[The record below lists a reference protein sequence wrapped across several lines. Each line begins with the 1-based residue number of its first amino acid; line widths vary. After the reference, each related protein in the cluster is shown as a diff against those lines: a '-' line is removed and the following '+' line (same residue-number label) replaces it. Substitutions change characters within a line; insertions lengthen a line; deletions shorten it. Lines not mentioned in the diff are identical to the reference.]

1 MYDRKTEPNE
11 FVGESKNEAINLA
24 TRFYG
29 VEASELKIMTPS
41 EVSGAAGRFVVV
53 ACPLDFKPSS
63 GGGGRDD
70 RGGSGGRSDRG
81 DRGDRGGRGR
91 SRDRDSG
98 RSGRTQ
104 AKSESVEAP
113 QEEPEEPDKPAKP
126 SKGNAKGKMDPVGEF
141 VMGAVE
147 RLALGNFDIEETAEE
162 GSDFLVYQL
171 TGEACAEL
179 GSGDGRAIDAIQLLA
194 NQVLRAN
201 ENTSSRVV
209 IEVEG
214 KSEARSES
222 LEKLADRAAD
232 RAVESGRAL
241 ALDAM
246 NGRDRRTVHL
256 ALKERDGIATMG
268 IGEGSYRQVLIVP
281 AGAAEY
287 DDALASSQAS
297 S

>member
-11 FVGESKNEAINLA
+11 FVGESKDEAISLA

-29 VEASELKIMTPS
+29 VEVSELKIVTPDD
-41 EVSGAAGRFVVV
+41 VSGAAGRFVVV
-53 ACPLDFKPSS
+53 ACPLDFKPSP
-63 GGGGRDD
+63 GGGGRED
-70 RGGSGGRSDRG
+70 RGRSGGRSERS
-81 DRGDRGGRGR
+81 DRGGRGR

-98 RSGRTQ
+98 RRGRSE
-104 AKSESVEAP
+104 ARSESVETP
-113 QEEPEEPDKPAKP
+113 HEEPAKP
-126 SKGNAKGKMDPVGEF
+126 SKGNAKGDMDPVGDF
-141 VMGAVE
+141 IMGAVE

-171 TGEACAEL
+171 TGEACEGL
-179 GSGDGRAIDAIQLLA
+179 GEGDGRAIDAIQLLA

-201 ENTSSRVV
+201 ENASSRVV

-256 ALKERDGIATMG
+256 ALKEREGIATMG

-281 AGAAEY
+281 AGADEY

>member
-1 MYDRKTEPNE
+1 MYDRKSEPNE
-11 FVGESKNEAINLA
+11 FVGESKDEAISLA

-29 VEASELKIMTPS
+29 VEASELKIVTPDD
-41 EVSGAAGRFVVV
+41 VSGAAGRIVVV
-53 ACPLDFKPSS
+53 AGPLNFTPSQ
-63 GGGGRDD
+63 GGGGRDA
-70 RGGSGGRSDRG
+70 RGGSGGRS
-81 DRGDRGGRGR
+81 DRGGRGR
-91 SRDRDSG
+91 SRDRDRDSG
-98 RSGRTQ
+98 RRGRNE
-104 AKSESVEAP
+104 ARSESPAASR
-113 QEEPEEPDKPAKP
+113 EEPAKP
-126 SKGNAKGKMDPVGEF
+126 SKGSAKGKMEPVGDF
-141 VMGAVE
+141 IMGAVE

-171 TGEACAEL
+171 SGEACEGL
-179 GSGDGRAIDAIQLLA
+179 GGGDGRAIDAIQLLA

-201 ENTSSRVV
+201 ENASSRVV

-232 RAVESGRAL
+232 RAVESGRSL

-256 ALKERDGIATMG
+256 ALKEREGIATMG

-287 DDALASSQAS
+287 DDAVASSRS
-297 S
+297 NS